1 MAVPREWM
9 AVSWSHAVH
18 AGCRFAL
25 DLAAAGL
32 MTLAVPVVT
41 LATGAGLTVMVGT
54 TITPPVSVE
63 LGGVPGGVGVGRT
76 VALAWWSN
84 DGAMVV
90 RAVASDLLCIDASC
104 GAPGAPDGI
113 AGTAVALRSLGTAAE
128 PADRSGVIA
137 IIDGVHSEVA
147 SRGSFG
153 VSIEIPVVRPGRYA
167 GSLDYAVIDP
177 QHPGAPDRVFA
188 GPDGSGHVGS
198 RLLVTVGRVTG
209 PPDRR

>member
-1 MAVPREWM
+1 M
-9 AVSWSHAVH
+9 AVSWSHAIH
-18 AGCRFAL
+18 AGCRIAL

-32 MTLAVPVVT
+32 LTLAVPVVT
-41 LATGAGLTVMVGT
+41 LATGAGLTVTAGT

-84 DGAMVV
+84 DGAMVIRV
-90 RAVASDLLCIDASC
+90 VASDLLCIDASC

-113 AGTAVALRSLGTAAE
+113 AGAAVSFRSLGTAAE
-128 PADRSGVIA
+128 PASRSGVIA
-137 IIDGVHSEVA
+137 IIAGGPSERA
-147 SRGSFG
+147 SRGTFP
-153 VSIEIPVVRPGRYA
+153 VSIAIPVVRPGRYA
-167 GSLDYAVIDP
+167 GSLDYAVMDP
-177 QHPGAPDRVFA
+177 DHPGAPDRVFA
-188 GPDGSGHVGS
+188 GPDGSRHVGS